1 MLSGSNAAVNK
12 RSREPLVPAEW
23 AGRLIRTSLRRPLL
37 VLLILC
43 LFGSYLA
50 FYGTGIL
57 KLIFVFAIFLMFS
70 LICRFGK
77 LVTSD
82 LTSVMIGV
90 VGFSVCYIGFSL
102 WKKHEIRLN
111 YSEYY
116 IGNAKVI
123 SSNAS
128 DDGYKNIELMLDSRE
143 RVIMLTDQ
151 VLNYGDNI
159 RLQATISPIVT
170 KGNPGDMDV
179 RSFYRKKGIIR
190 SAERANIEAT
200 ESSAWSPINF
210 GYRIGSKI
218 RRAFYGIWTQCTD
231 EDTASVL
238 SAMILG
244 DDSHLSKEDKNTF
257 RKSNLSHLLVVSGA
271 HIGYFTATIGA
282 LCTLVLDEKRKIFG
296 LTAFLILFGFVTGWA
311 GSAPRSILMYLI
323 VGYLSFFRHCIDRL
337 SACSL
342 SALILMCLDP
352 FSVFSSGL
360 LLSFGA
366 TFSIMIFHKKI
377 ENLLYKRIPAVPE
390 EIRRAISCFVCAH
403 IGMLP
408 VLLSM
413 GSKMS
418 VQSSIVV
425 VLSGFPAEMIC
436 SFGLVLT
443 LISYLIPFNI
453 VRSGLFV
460 PVRGMVYVLKQMA
473 YTGSKNYTKSLSL
486 RNIPAFLLVF
496 ILCFVISFLI
506 RPGLRR
512 KTILILAFGSVFAFF
527 IQNVFLPKK
536 SSSVYFLDVGQGDCA
551 LITHN
556 DISILVD
563 GGNRGNGENIRKSME
578 YLGVSRIDMAFIS
591 HLDTDHISGILEL
604 WDMGLIDHL
613 YAPFWSD
620 SPEMNQLRSIFPD
633 IPSEITILQK
643 ETVVTIDEDLSFH
656 VIWPKDPKDGG
667 NDDSM
672 VMVCTLY
679 AEKILFTGDIS
690 EEVEKVLEDPSLEH
704 ISVLKV
710 SHHGS
715 RFSTSDAFL
724 NDKMIDAAVISVG
737 YNHYGHPS
745 GEVLKRLS
753 DHDIPW
759 LRTDERGCVLLS
771 IDESG
776 WDLNY
781 YFSS

>member
-1 MLSGSNAAVNK
+1 MLSGSDAAIFK
-12 RSREPLVPAEW
+12 HCREPLILLEW
-23 AGRLIRTSLRRPLL
+23 AGRFIRASLRRPLL
-37 VLLILC
+37 VSLILC
-43 LFGSYLA
+43 ILGSYIA
-50 FYGTGIL
+50 FYGSGIL
-57 KLIFVFAIFLMFS
+57 QLISVFGVFVVFT
-70 LICRFGK
+70 LICRYGK
-77 LVTSD
+77 LVTAD
-82 LTSVMIGV
+82 FAAVLIGV
-90 VGFSVCYIGFSL
+90 VGFSVCYIGFCL
-102 WKKHEIRLN
+102 WKKHEVRLN
-111 YSEYY
+111 YSEFYT
-116 IGNAKVI
+116 GNARVC

-128 DDGYKNIELMLDSRE
+128 DEGYKNIELVLDSRE
-143 RVIMLTDQ
+143 RVIILTDQ
-151 VLNYGDNI
+151 VLNYGDTI
-159 RLQATISPIVT
+159 RLQAYISPIIT

-190 SAERANIEAT
+190 SAERAKFEVID
-200 ESSAWSPINF
+200 SSIWSPVNL

-218 RRAFYGIWTQCTD
+218 RRSFYGIWTECTD

-238 SAMILG
+238 SAMIIG

-296 LTAFLILFGFVTGWA
+296 LTAFLILFGFVTGWS
-311 GSAPRSILMYLI
+311 GSAARSILMYLI
-323 VGYLSFFRHCIDRL
+323 VGYLSFFRYCIDRL

-352 FSVFSSGL
+352 FAVFSSGL

-366 TFSIMIFHKKI
+366 AFSIMIFHKKM
-377 ENLLYKRIPAVPE
+377 ENIMYKHIPVIPE
-390 EIRRAISCFVCAH
+390 EIRRAISCFICAH
-403 IGMLP
+403 IGMIP

-413 GSKMS
+413 GNKMS
-418 VQSSIVV
+418 VSSTIVV
-425 VLSGFPAEMIC
+425 VLSGFPAEIIC
-436 SFGLVLT
+436 SLGLVLT
-443 LISYLIPFNI
+443 LVCLLIPFNFL
-453 VRSGLFV
+453 RSGLFV

-473 YTGSKNYTKSLSL
+473 YAGSKNYIKSLPL
-486 RNIPAFLLVF
+486 RKVPAFLLLFV
-496 ILCFVISFLI
+496 LCFIISFLI
-506 RPGLRR
+506 RPGLRK
-512 KTILILAFGSVFAFF
+512 KTLLILAFGSVFAFF
-527 IQNVFLPKK
+527 IQSIFIPKK

-563 GGNRGNGENIRKSME
+563 GGNQGNGETIKKTME
-578 YLGVSRIDMAFIS
+578 YLGISKIDMAFIS
-591 HLDTDHISGILEL
+591 HLDADHISGILEL
-604 WDMGLIDHL
+604 WDMGLVDHL
-613 YAPFWSD
+613 YAPFWSE
-620 SPEMNQLRSIFPD
+620 SPEMRQLRCIFPD

-643 ETVVTIDEDLSFH
+643 DTVVTIDEDLSFR
-656 VIWPKDPKDGG
+656 VIWPQDPSDGG

-672 VMVCTLY
+672 VLVCTLY
-679 AEKILFTGDIS
+679 GEKILFTGDIS
-690 EEVEKVLEDPSLEH
+690 EDVEKLLEDPLLED
-704 ISVLKV
+704 IAVLKV

-753 DHDIPW
+753 NHDIPW
-759 LRTDERGCVLLS
+759 FRTDERGCVLFTV
-771 IDESG
+771 DESG

-781 YFSS
+781 YFCS